1 MSDTRTP
8 LQKKLQSEL
17 YTLTTWDDIHSFVH
31 EKFPVLARRKTLNRL
46 QFTPMD
52 ADHIEWRDVVD
63 YAIRTY
69 IKN

>member
-17 YTLTTWDDIHSFVH
+17 HTLTTWDDIHFFVH
-31 EKFPVLARRKTLNRL
+31 ENFPVLSRRKTLNAL
-46 QFTPMD
+46 QWTPMD
-52 ADHIEWRDVVD
+52 ADHIEWRAVVD
-63 YAIRTY
+63 YAIRRY